1 MSVAEVLELVG
12 TLAVIVGAA
21 LMAAALVPPWMS
33 WPIGLLLGGVLLLGF
48 AWLIERAKGGG
59 GE

>member
-1 MSVAEVLELVG
+1 MTIAEVLELVG

-21 LMAAALVPPWMS
+21 LMVAVIVPPWMS

-59 GE
+59 EE

>member
-1 MSVAEVLELVG
+1 MTVAEVLELVG
-12 TLAVIVGAA
+12 TLAVIVGVA
-21 LMAAALVPPWMS
+21 LMAAVLVPPWMS
-33 WPIGLLLGGVLLLGF
+33 WPIGLGLAGVLLLGF

>member
-1 MSVAEVLELVG
+1 MTVAEVLELVG
-12 TLAVIVGAA
+12 TLAVIVGVSLVVAV
-21 LMAAALVPPWMS
+21 LVPPWLS
-33 WPIGLLLGGVLLLGF
+33 WQVGLILGGVLLLGF